1 MGFVSFLLVL
11 GPHGLELL
19 FHVRLQLIFR
29 DGVVMVR
36 VGLGK
41 TAPDEVRH
49 FILGQ
54 LSVLVRVR
62 LREQEV
68 DRRLSLQDVS
78 HPKRTGTDTVRAHR
92 SPWPAPLV
100 ESAVEGERVTMPEAP
115 PTVSAEAPM
124 MGEAAV
130 LSESVSPV
138 MSPTEL
144 AAVASAMMSK
154 AVSAVMAM
162 PAPVPVSV
170 PMSAMTRPT
179 EFAVM
184 SMTTVLRPTMPAVMA
199 PAMMMVMVTSPGVTG
214 MMTAPV
220 SSVMTAMAMMSAMS
234 APMSLVLTVLS
245 PFVPPFTVAAPAVLG
260 MLSPAVFPTLVIAP
274 LGDFA
279 PTAVAMPPS
288 ACPWAVIGLFTICAA
303 VMSAWTIVPPVG
315 FLVSSA
321 ATVISTVAP
330 VIRQFVCPGFVGQ
343 RRSPVN
349 MGCELHQS
357 GSHKPAQEHQNIVS
371 HFTIPSP
378 NLTTLLQS
386 RPCVTLAGLP

>member
-1 MGFVSFLLVL
+1 M
-11 GPHGLELL
+11 
-19 FHVRLQLIFR
+19 
-29 DGVVMVR
+29 
-36 VGLGK
+36 
-41 TAPDEVRH
+41 
-49 FILGQ
+49 
-54 LSVLVRVR
+54 
-62 LREQEV
+62 
-68 DRRLSLQDVS
+68 
-78 HPKRTGTDTVRAHR
+78 RAHR
-92 SPWPAPLV
+92 NPWPAPLV

-115 PTVSAEAPM
+115 PTVSS
-124 MGEAAV
+124 EAAV
-130 LSESVSPV
+130 MGKAVSESVSPV

-170 PMSAMTRPT
+170 PMSAVTRPT

-184 SMTTVLRPTMPAVMA
+184 SMTTVLRPTMPAVMV
-199 PAMMMVMVTSPGVTG
+199 PAMMMVMLTSPGVTG

-245 PFVPPFTVAAPAVLG
+245 PFVPPITVTPIAMSAVTVLPVAFFAGHPSLFAMAAATVLG
-260 MLSPAVFPTLVIAP
+260 MLSPAVFPTLVIAA

-321 ATVISTVAP
+321 ATVISAVAP

-357 GSHKPAQEHQNIVS
+357 GSRKPAQEHQNIVS

-386 RPCVTLAGLP
+386 RPRVTLAGLP

>member
-1 MGFVSFLLVL
+1 
-11 GPHGLELL
+11 
-19 FHVRLQLIFR
+19 
-29 DGVVMVR
+29 
-36 VGLGK
+36 
-41 TAPDEVRH
+41 
-49 FILGQ
+49 
-54 LSVLVRVR
+54 
-62 LREQEV
+62 
-68 DRRLSLQDVS
+68 
-78 HPKRTGTDTVRAHR
+78 
-92 SPWPAPLV
+92 V

-124 MGEAAV
+124 MGEAAL

-184 SMTTVLRPTMPAVMA
+184 SMTTVLRPTTPAVMA
-199 PAMMMVMVTSPGVTG
+199 PAMMRAMMMVTRPGVTG

-245 PFVPPFTVAAPAVLG
+245 PFVPPITVTPIAMSAVTVLPVAFFAGHPSLFTVAAPAVLG
-260 MLSPAVFPTLVIAP
+260 MLSPAVFPTLVIAA

-321 ATVISTVAP
+321 ATVISAVAP

-386 RPCVTLAGLP
+386 RPRVTLAGLP